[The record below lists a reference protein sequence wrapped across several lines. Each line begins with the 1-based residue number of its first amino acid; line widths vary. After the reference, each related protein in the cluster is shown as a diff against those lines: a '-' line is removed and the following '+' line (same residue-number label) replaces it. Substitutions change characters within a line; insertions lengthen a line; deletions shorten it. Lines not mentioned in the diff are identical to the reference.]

1 MSKKPHVIRLP
12 SNALV
17 KVKKEQKELQLRR
30 VSVGDFQIRE
40 DEKKA
45 IMEVLERG
53 RISEWQKVKE
63 FGTTFAEYIGTKY
76 CIAVTSGTSALIVGL
91 MALLFDKRFPKAKKG
106 AKIITSPITYISTVN
121 AVVLT
126 GFEPIFV
133 DIDKSTFKL
142 DVSQIEYL
150 LKREDPDKF
159 AGILPVHLMG
169 YPNDMDEIN
178 HIAQKYDLFV
188 FEDSAQ
194 AHGSIYNEKK
204 VGSLGLLSAFSFYIA
219 HNIQAGEM
227 GCITTDDKKLFELI
241 SQLKANGRA
250 CSCRVCNRHLGLCPR
265 IDKYD
270 EAEDYDPRFTH
281 EYISY
286 NFKTTELSAT
296 LAVSQVKKA
305 DLIFQ
310 KRLENVKYLNMK
322 LKKYEDIFY
331 LPMYDEKISY
341 LAYPIIIKDNS
352 KIKRKWLRNELEK
365 KGIENRPLFGCVPTQ
380 QPAYNYLK
388 KRYINKLLIADYVG
402 RNAFYIGC
410 HQYLEKEDLDYIVQ
424 IFDSLLSVNDAH

>member
-1 MSKKPHVIRLP
+1 MSKNSNIIKLP
-12 SNALV
+12 SNTIV
-17 KVKKEQKELQLRR
+17 KVKKEQEELQIRR

-45 IMEVLERG
+45 IIEVLERG
-53 RISEWQKVKE
+53 RISEWRKVKE
-63 FGTTFAEYIGTKY
+63 FETIFAKYIGTKY
-76 CIAVTSGTSALIVGL
+76 CIAVSSGTSALILGL

-106 AKIITSPITYISTVN
+106 AKIITSPITYVSTVN
-121 AVVLT
+121 AIVLT

-142 DVSQIEYL
+142 NVSQIEDL
-150 LKREDPDKF
+150 LKREEPDKF

-178 HIAQKYDLFV
+178 YIAQKYGLFV

-194 AHGSIYNEKK
+194 AHGTIYKEKK
-204 VGSLGLLSAFSFYIA
+204 AGSLGLLSAFSFYIA

-227 GCITTDDKKLFELI
+227 GCVTTDDKKLFELI
-241 SQLKANGRA
+241 FQLKANGRI
-250 CSCRVCNRHLGLCPR
+250 CSCRVCNRHLGQCPR
-265 IDKYD
+265 IDKND
-270 EAEDYDPRFTH
+270 NAEDHDPRFTH

-286 NFKTTELSAT
+286 NFKTTEFSAA
-296 LAVSQVKKA
+296 LGVSQVKKA
-305 DLIFQ
+305 DLIFK
-310 KRLENVKYLNMK
+310 KRLKNVKYLNMK
-322 LKKYEDIFY
+322 LKKFESLFY
-331 LPMYDEKISY
+331 LPIYNEKISY
-341 LAYPIIIKDNS
+341 LAYPIILKDNS

-380 QPAYNYLK
+380 QPAYSYLRE
-388 KRYINKLLIADYVG
+388 RYINKLLIADYVG
-402 RNAFYIGC
+402 RNGFYIGC

-424 IFDSLLSVNDAH
+424 IFDSLLSVSYAH